1 MKLPTA
7 AQKLELVE
15 RWLDQKC
22 GPDRTNLARRYG
34 WLASEFI
41 ACLDSEAERK
51 RMRDEIAA
59 LKESSATPQTLPQSP
74 VGPPVR

>member
-1 MKLPTA
+1 MTA

-15 RWLDQKC
+15 RWLDQQC

-41 ACLDSEAERK
+41 ACLDSETERK

-59 LKESSATPQTLPQSP
+59 ALKASSAAPQTHPQSR
-74 VGPPVR
+74 VGPTAQ